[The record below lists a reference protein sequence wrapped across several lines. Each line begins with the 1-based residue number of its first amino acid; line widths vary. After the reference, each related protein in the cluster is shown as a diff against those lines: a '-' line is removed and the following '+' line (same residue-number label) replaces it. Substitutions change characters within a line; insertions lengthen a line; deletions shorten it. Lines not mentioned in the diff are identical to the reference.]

1 MTGFYA
7 AMTGFPEPWWIT
19 CECPQCSGGLGQTL
33 ICEHGFL
40 FSCSGCSFKEFVPF
54 QGVEDECSACAPFI
68 IQDESNFF
76 PEEAA

>member
-1 MTGFYA
+1 MVGFYE
-7 AMTGFPEPWWIT
+7 AMTGFPEPFWIS
-19 CECPQCSGGLGQTL
+19 CECPQCSGGLDQSL

-40 FSCSGCSFKEFVPF
+40 FICSDCSFKGFVPF

-68 IQDESNFF
+68 ILDESNLF

>member
-1 MTGFYA
+1 MAGLYEA
-7 AMTGFPEPWWIT
+7 LIGFPEPFWIT
-19 CECPQCSGGLGQTL
+19 CECTQCKGGLSQSL

-40 FSCSGCSFKEFVPF
+40 FSCSDCSFKGFVPF
-54 QGVEDECSACAPFI
+54 QGVEDECSACASVI